1 MKHRVCTTL
10 SLLFALSLCLLLF
23 TGCGQLPELPAAD
36 QDMETIPWIPAGK
49 GDLPLQFLQINGARG
64 KLTSILFTLQG
75 EDGAEETWEY
85 TPDEGCVQRGPYH
98 WGETSRLTLTTIQP
112 LIRALAGTLTD
123 EQRSTD
129 EFGVTFVVN
138 PTKVAA
144 DLGGHLVDL
153 VYSLSSGEITAL
165 DGAEY
170 TGADDLGVLSIK
182 VGFGS
187 NIQRRWLVIDK

>member
-1 MKHRVCTTL
+1 MKHRVCSMFL
-10 SLLFALSLCLLLF
+10 ALCCLLLLL

-36 QDMETIPWIPAGK
+36 QDIETIPWIPEGK

-85 TPDEGCVQRGPYH
+85 TPGEGCVQREPYH

-112 LIRALAGTLTD
+112 LIRVLAGTLTD

>member
-1 MKHRVCTTL
+1 MKHRVCSMFL
-10 SLLFALSLCLLLF
+10 ALCCLLLLL

-36 QDMETIPWIPAGK
+36 QDIETIPWIPAGK
-49 GDLPLQFLQINGARG
+49 GDLPLQFLQINGGRG

-85 TPDEGCVQRGPYH
+85 TPDEGCVQREPYH

-123 EQRSTD
+123 EQQSTD

>member
-1 MKHRVCTTL
+1 MKHRVCTAL

-36 QDMETIPWIPAGK
+36 QDIETIPWIPAGK

-75 EDGAEETWEY
+75 EDGAEETWKY
-85 TPDEGCVQRGPYH
+85 TPAEGCVQTEAKHRGQ
-98 WGETSRLTLTTIQP
+98 TSQLTLTTIQP

-138 PTKVAA
+138 PTKVEA

>member
-1 MKHRVCTTL
+1 MKHRVCSMFL
-10 SLLFALSLCLLLF
+10 ALCCILLLF

-36 QDMETIPWIPAGK
+36 QDIETIPWIPAGK

-85 TPDEGCVQRGPYH
+85 TPDEGCVQREPYH

-182 VGFGS
+182 VGFGA

>member
-1 MKHRVCTTL
+1 MKHRVCSMFL
-10 SLLFALSLCLLLF
+10 DLCCLLLLLA
-23 TGCGQLPELPAAD
+23 GCGNQQTNAEAA
-36 QDMETIPWIPAGK
+36 PWIPAGK
-49 GDLPLQFLQINGARG
+49 GDLPLQFLQINGDRG
-64 KLTSILFTLQG
+64 TLTSILFTLQG

-85 TPDEGCVQRGPYH
+85 TPDEGCVQREHYH
-98 WGETSRLTLTTIQP
+98 WGEASRLTLTTIQP

>member
-1 MKHRVCTTL
+1 MRGKGGFRDEIPRSIPASRPDPL
-10 SLLFALSLCLLLF
+10 PALL
-23 TGCGQLPELPAAD
+23 TVCGQSKEEPV
-36 QDMETIPWIPAGK
+36 PWIPEGK
-49 GDLPLQFLQINGARG
+49 GGIPLQWLQINGE
-64 KLTSILFTLQG
+64 QG
-75 EDGAEETWEY
+75 ELTFVQFALQSEDGTEETWKY
-85 TPDEGCVQRGPYH
+85 TPAEGCVQTEAKHRGQ
-98 WGETSRLTLTTIQP
+98 TSQLTLTTIQP

>member
-10 SLLFALSLCLLLF
+10 SLLFALSLCLLLL
-23 TGCGQLPELPAAD
+23 TGCGNQQTKAEAA
-36 QDMETIPWIPAGK
+36 PWIPAGK

-85 TPDEGCVQRGPYH
+85 TPGEGCVQREPYH

-112 LIRALAGTLTD
+112 LSRVLAGTLTD